1 MNDMVMNEFMDQ
13 NELKLIHFS
22 FQLTSEIKQK
32 IQSKIF
38 YYQNQIEK
46 YAMKRIHLFISTLPL
61 KPALKTVYYNQLLQL
76 VTNRLKQLLHQH
88 NVLKCM

>member
-1 MNDMVMNEFMDQ
+1 MVMNEFMDQ

-22 FQLTSEIKQK
+22 YQLTSEIKQK
-32 IQSKIF
+32 IKARTF

-46 YAMKRIHLFISTLPL
+46 YAMKRIHLFISTLTL

-76 VTNRLKQLLHQH
+76 VKNKVNQLVHQH
-88 NVLKCM
+88 NVLKCI